1 MQKRDD
7 IFQYFLKGMERE
19 TQAQLRLWF
28 THQMMIDEINR
39 KKELE
44 QLKEE
49 IVEEVLARIYLTID
63 ASDVIA
69 KIEELDEAIKKLGK

>member
-1 MQKRDD
+1 
-7 IFQYFLKGMERE
+7 MERE

-49 IVEEVLARIYLTID
+49 VVEEVLARIYLTID